1 MEGFGGIIAFT
12 LGWLLAQ
19 VMKLLIEV
27 FRKRGRIKLHEV
39 SECLTKSG
47 GMPSGH
53 AASFVALTTFL
64 GLYEGFNTGI
74 FAVSFGVTLIIIY
87 DAINVRWAVGE
98 QGKLLN
104 SLAKQSG
111 RRNRVKIVEGHTLLQ
126 VVIGSL
132 LGVLIGALI
141 FVCWKELF
149 F

>member
-27 FRKRGRIKLHEV
+27 FRKRGHIKLHEV

-111 RRNRVKIVEGHTLLQ
+111 RRDRVKIVEGHTLLQ